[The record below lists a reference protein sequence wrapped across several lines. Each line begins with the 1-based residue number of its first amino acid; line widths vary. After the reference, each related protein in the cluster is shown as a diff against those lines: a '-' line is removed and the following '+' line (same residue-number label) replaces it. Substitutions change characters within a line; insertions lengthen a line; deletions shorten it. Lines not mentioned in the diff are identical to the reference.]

1 MAAPGRGLT
10 YGSHLPFMAVSCT
23 VTMLSAPMTRPSR
36 TFTSKTEAKMSKLT
50 VNHKPSIAI
59 HGLFGYVWL
68 SVELFLGTARLAN
81 SESRK

>member
-1 MAAPGRGLT
+1 
-10 YGSHLPFMAVSCT
+10 
-23 VTMLSAPMTRPSR
+23 
-36 TFTSKTEAKMSKLT
+36 MSKLT